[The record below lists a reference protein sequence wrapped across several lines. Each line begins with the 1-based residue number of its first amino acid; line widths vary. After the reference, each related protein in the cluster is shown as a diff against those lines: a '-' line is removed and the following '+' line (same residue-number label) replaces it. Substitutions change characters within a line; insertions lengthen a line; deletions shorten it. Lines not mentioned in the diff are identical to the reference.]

1 MFNILFLYIKPD
13 TSRAKPMYLCS
24 EPARANNCSF
34 SFSLFFYFRSFHL
47 SGERP
52 FVSLMIFF
60 LSIFQLKYLSY
71 FILGLS
77 TFQTIR
83 YFFKIISFHLS
94 GKISIVFFLCF
105 KVFPPFRWKTFCI
118 SFDCFF
124 SFFQET
130 TYLFQELLKQYFSKY
145 NWPLKLCYQMTLCLI
160 TLKTYK
166 CIALV
171 Y

>member
-34 SFSLFFYFRSFHL
+34 SFSRFFYFSSFHL

-52 FVSLMIFF
+52 FVFLMIFF
-60 LSIFQLKYLSY
+60 YLSIFQLKYLLY

-77 TFQTIR
+77 TFQTI
-83 YFFKIISFHLS
+83 SVL
-94 GKISIVFFLCF
+94 FLNYIFPPFRKNIHCIFVCF
-105 KVFPPFRWKTFCI
+105 KVFPSFRWKTFCI

-130 TYLFQELLKQYFSKY
+130 TYLFRELLKQYFSKY
-145 NWPLKLCYQMTLCLI
+145 NWPLKVMLPNDPMLNNS
-160 TLKTYK
+160 
-166 CIALV
+166 
-171 Y
+171 